1 MAAPRGS
8 LQEQAI
14 LERWGVLTQGAVFL
28 QHPPQTAEVEP
39 GSRLA
44 YRSTARS
51 QAPPSGN
58 PHRPYPLEAAAHE
71 PPGRRAGAAAPSL
84 DAYALSHQSTPE
96 IRCQNPKGWYRL
108 QCVHGSICY
117 IPLRCKKCQPCRN
130 WKRGKNIA
138 KVHAGLRGQ
147 TDIAFVT
154 LTSLPGTDWPFL
166 MKRWSQL
173 VAWLRRRM
181 PSLQYACAKEEG
193 PQSGMKHLHIAAI
206 NWAYL
211 PQANLSS
218 QWAKYTG
225 AYVVDVRRSES
236 DRVASYIAKHFAKTV
251 PVSRKAM
258 SFSKGWPREPH
269 TPPTVVASF
278 AWGLPINMRPLAQA
292 RDGAQL
298 ELLVRGCTCFNDRF
312 DTPDPVQQAL
322 ALLRHYTAH
331 GLLAI
336 PQEGR

>member
-1 MAAPRGS
+1 MT
-8 LQEQAI
+8 QA
-14 LERWGVLTQGAVFL
+14 AVF
-28 QHPPQTAEVEP
+28 PETSPQSAGVAP
-39 GSRLA
+39 GSQAAYNPLA
-44 YRSTARS
+44 RGQR
-51 QAPPSGN
+51 PPIGN
-58 PHRPYPLEAAAHE
+58 PHRRQPLEAAAPE
-71 PPGRRAGAAAPSL
+71 IPGGRAGAAAPSL
-84 DAYALSHQSTPE
+84 DAYALSHQSTPN
-96 IRCQNPKGWYRL
+96 IRCENPKGWYRL

-117 IPLRCKKCQPCRN
+117 IPLRCKRCQPCRN

-147 TDIAFVT
+147 SNIAFVT
-154 LTSLPGTDWPFL
+154 LTSLPGADWPFL

-193 PQSGMKHLHIAAI
+193 PRSGMKHLHIAAI
-206 NWAYL
+206 NWDFL
-211 PQANLSS
+211 PQAELSS

-225 AYVVDVRRSES
+225 APVVDVRRTES

-258 SFSKGWPREPH
+258 SFSKHWPREPH

-278 AWGLPINMRPLAQA
+278 AWGLPVNMRPLAQA

-298 ELLVRGCTCFNDRF
+298 QLLVRGCTCFSDRF

-322 ALLRHYTAH
+322 ALLRHYQSH
-331 GLLAI
+331 GLWPI
-336 PQEGR
+336 QQEGR